1 MPKKRIIKSDDDT
14 VLWQRVITEITPLKS
29 TIESAEFAAL
39 FAQPAVKMSSP
50 SKQPTRPSKKTS
62 ATVARLPR
70 SSGVIPPALGPRL
83 NPVDLRQ
90 GDRAGID
97 GRTQRRLF
105 RGDVPVDRR
114 LDLHGLSAARAESR
128 LTKFIETA
136 ANEGARCVLVITGKG
151 AGILRGY
158 VPEWLK
164 RPPLSGLVLALA
176 EARPIDGGSG
186 ALYVLLRRKRGGQ

>member
-14 VLWQRVITEITPLKS
+14 VLWQRVTTEIRPLKS
-29 TIESAEFAAL
+29 TIEAAEFATL
-39 FAQPAVKMSSP
+39 FARPAVEISSP
-50 SKQPTRPSKKTS
+50 SKAPARTS
-62 ATVARLPR
+62 AVPARPPR
-70 SSGVIPPALGPRL
+70 GLVVNPSGSGSKL

-105 RGDVPVDRR
+105 RGEVPVDRR
-114 LDLHGLSAARAESR
+114 LDLHGLSAARAESL

-136 ANEGARCVLVITGKG
+136 ANDGARCVLVITGKG

-176 EARPIDGGSG
+176 EARPIDGGDG
-186 ALYVLLRRKRGGQ
+186 ALYVLLRRNRGGQ